1 MNSDSFTLTNERLY
15 IEHGA
20 GIHKVGTLGGDTS
33 VFILPEKN
41 WLTNFCI
48 IKHKN
53 IIELFMPKVTIY
65 HFPNWGSSKNAL
77 AVAEELGVD
86 HEVVLYIKTPPD
98 RKALESIIHGLEDP
112 VDDLVRKDTKIKKL
126 ERKPED
132 YVDNPEA
139 VIEILVKHKQLLQ
152 RPINV
157 KGKKAI
163 IGRPKDRIKDLLS

>member
-1 MNSDSFTLTNERLY
+1 MNVCTSIMILEPIKWGHL
-15 IEHGA
+15 E
-20 GIHKVGTLGGDTS
+20 GTL
-33 VFILPEKN
+33 VYFNPWKE
-41 WLTNFCI
+41 LTEQLLHY
-48 IKHKN
+48 KHKN

-98 RKALESIIHGLEDP
+98 RKALQSIIDGLEDP
-112 VDDLVRKDTKIKKL
+112 VEDLVRKDSKFKKL
-126 ERKPED
+126 ELDPDD

-139 VIEILVKHKQLLQ
+139 VIEILLKHKQLLQ
-152 RPINV
+152 RPIIV